1 MHATVNSTT
10 EAQFDAAWGE
20 VERQQAAQ
28 IAEKAQQLEGNV
40 DKELALLLQ
49 GVRESL
55 TEDQRDI
62 QGEFDKLIRMVE
74 QFREGVDLWQL
85 KAKSSIKMI
94 EEKQRSFAM
103 LVEETSI
110 RAAAAR
116 RDATDLLQKR
126 AADTEQKCKQILSSA
141 GVSGT

>member
-1 MHATVNSTT
+1 MAMNGTT

-20 VERQQAAQ
+20 VERQQKEH
-28 IAEKAQQLEGNV
+28 IADKSQQLEREV
-40 DKELALLLQ
+40 EKELALLLS

-62 QGEFDKLIRMVE
+62 QGDFDKLIRMVE

-85 KAKSSIKMI
+85 KAKSAIRMV

-103 LVEETSI
+103 LIEETSI

-116 RDATDLLQKR
+116 RDATDRLQRR
-126 AADTEQKCKQILSSA
+126 AADTEQKCGHILSSA
-141 GVSGT
+141 AASGV

>member
-1 MHATVNSTT
+1 MNDTT
-10 EAQFDAAWGE
+10 EAQFDAAWSE
-20 VERQQAAQ
+20 VERQQKALMS
-28 IAEKAQQLEGNV
+28 ERAQQLEQDV
-40 DKELALLLQ
+40 DKELALLLS

-62 QGEFDKLIRMVE
+62 QAEFDKLIRMVE

-116 RDATDLLQKR
+116 RNAADRLQKR
-126 AADTEQKCKQILSSA
+126 AAEVEQKCHRILSSA
-141 GVSGT
+141 SLGNV

>member
-1 MHATVNSTT
+1 MNSTT

-20 VERQQAAQ
+20 VERQQKAQ
-28 IAEKAQQLEGNV
+28 IAEKAQQLEEEV
-40 DKELALLLQ
+40 DAELTLLLS

-62 QGEFDKLIRMVE
+62 QAEFDKLIRMVE

-110 RAAAAR
+110 RATAAR
-116 RDATDLLQKR
+116 RDANDRLQRR
-126 AADTEQKCKQILSSA
+126 AAETEEKCHQILSSA
-141 GVSGT
+141 SLKSL

>member
-1 MHATVNSTT
+1 MNGTT

-20 VERQQAAQ
+20 VERQQKAQ
-28 IAEKAQQLEGNV
+28 ISQKAQLLEQDV
-40 DKELALLLQ
+40 DKELALLLS

-94 EEKQRSFAM
+94 EEKQRSFAI

-110 RAAAAR
+110 RAAALR
-116 RDATDLLQKR
+116 RDAIDRLQRR
-126 AADTEQKCKQILSSA
+126 AAETEQKCHLILSSA
-141 GVSGT
+141 SLGSA

>member
-1 MHATVNSTT
+1 MNDTT
-10 EAQFDAAWGE
+10 AAQFDAAWSE
-20 VERQQAAQ
+20 VERQQKAQ
-28 IAEKAQQLEGNV
+28 VAERAQQLEQEV
-40 DKELALLLQ
+40 DKELALLLS

-55 TEDQRDI
+55 TEDQRDL
-62 QGEFDKLIRMVE
+62 QADFDQLIRMVE

-116 RDATDLLQKR
+116 RDAADRQQKR
-126 AADTEQKCKQILSSA
+126 AAETEQKCRQILSSA
-141 GVSGT
+141 SIGSP